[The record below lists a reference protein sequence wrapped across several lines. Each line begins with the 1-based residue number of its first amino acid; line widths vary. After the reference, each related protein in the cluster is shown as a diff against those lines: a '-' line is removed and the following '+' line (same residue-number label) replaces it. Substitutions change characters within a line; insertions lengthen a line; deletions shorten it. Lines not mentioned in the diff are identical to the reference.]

1 MDPAA
6 QAFVSFAQF
15 LDNSYAFFSIIILL
29 VLATEPRNR
38 KRIKIALA
46 LLIAGLITISV
57 KAAIMQPRPCTN
69 SSSLIDCPLDYSMP
83 SGHATIAFTL
93 MLAFIGH
100 RFFPLYWIF
109 AILVAYTRFYLGVHT
124 FEDIAAALVVAPI
137 AYQLA
142 DIIWGALVEGKK

>member
-6 QAFVSFAQF
+6 QAFVTFAQF
-15 LDNSYAFFSIIILL
+15 LDNPYAFFSIIILL
-29 VLATEPRNR
+29 VLATEPRNG
-38 KRIKIALA
+38 KRMKIALA
-46 LLIAGLITISV
+46 LLIAGLITLGA
-57 KAAIMQPRPCTN
+57 KAAIMQPRPCIG

-83 SGHATIAFTL
+83 SGHAAIAFTL

-100 RFFPLYWIF
+100 RFFPLYWVF

-124 FEDIAAALVVAPI
+124 FEDIAAALVAAPI

-142 DIIWGALVEGKK
+142 DIIWGALLEGKK